1 MEVEEQGD
9 YGGDEETTHMV
20 KGLDFAL
27 LAKAKMKILK
37 EERENEEKQREE
49 DAHQAAEKGNQVLSR
64 DGVQMEQPRQFES
77 RMGKTLYNT
86 IFVKQREPV
95 VHHFLPG
102 RTTYLYELDPDSY
115 QDLPTT
121 VHRSRES
128 DQSSQLELAV
138 THPEILSR
146 ITKIMVYYTQGAAA
160 YKKLKKKQKKE
171 EQEKKEA
178 QMQVVSNKGKP
189 AVPVAKPQVPIE
201 DEEDIFDVE
210 GAYVPS
216 ANANAS
222 NVKAYSAYVTALAPV
237 SNPLGQI
244 QESRDRSIREFQKN
258 LEQQQ
263 KTAPTDHGEKEP
275 SFVSDVYAECYPE
288 SFEGGGMRTEIGS
301 DDEEDDFTKMD
312 SRNRLRRWDF
322 ETDEQYEDYESKR
335 EATPKAAFQFGV
347 KTKDGRKPQ
356 KKIDNKLNQQLKQI
370 EGMYEEKTGKKF
382 AKDEDDDV
390 AEKPKVDPNSYE
402 HKLMQKRVRAMTT
415 NEEGIFN
422 FNKKPKLNNNSD
434 VMAGSGFVEPKTPQ
448 RAAVPQTPQRMVE
461 PRTPSRHNLTEPRT
475 PGSASFNPKMF
486 K

>member
-1 MEVEEQGD
+1 
-9 YGGDEETTHMV
+9 MV
-20 KGLDFAL
+20 IGLDFAL

-37 EERENEEKQREE
+37 EERENEEKQKEE
-49 DAHQAAEKGNQVLSR
+49 DAQKAAEKKGNQVLSR
-64 DGVQMEQPRQFES
+64 DGVQLEQPRQFQS
-77 RMGKTLYNT
+77 RLGKTLYNT

-102 RTTYLYELDPDSY
+102 RTTYLYELDPDSH

-121 VHRSRES
+121 VHRSRE

-146 ITKIMVYYTQGAAA
+146 ITKIMVYYTQGAKA
-160 YKKLKKKQKKE
+160 YKKMKKKQKKE

-178 QMQVVSNKGKP
+178 LMQVANNKGKP
-189 AVPVAKPQVPIE
+189 VVPIAKPQVPIE
-201 DEEDIFDVE
+201 DDVDIFDVKGE
-210 GAYVPS
+210 YIPS
-216 ANANAS
+216 VIASAS

-263 KTAPTDHGEKEP
+263 NSNQKAAPTDHGEKEP

-288 SFEGGGMRTEIGS
+288 SFEGGGLRTEIGS

-312 SRNRLRRWDF
+312 SRQRLKRWDF
-322 ETDEQYEDYESKR
+322 ETDEQFEDYQSKR

-370 EGMYEEKTGKKF
+370 EGLYEEKTGKKF
-382 AKDEDDDV
+382 AKDDDDDV
-390 AEKPKVDPNSYE
+390 AEKPRVDPNSYE

-415 NEEGIFN
+415 SEEGIFN

-448 RAAVPQTPQRMVE
+448 RAVPQTPQRMVE